1 MKLFANLLGMLGGL
15 IGKTTSGAC
24 IWSMLDEEEMPE
36 SLIK

>member
-15 IGKTTSGAC
+15 IGKTTSGVC
-24 IWSMLDEEEMPE
+24 IWSFLYEEEMPE

>member
-24 IWSMLDEEEMPE
+24 FFSFINYS
-36 SLIK
+36 I

>member
-15 IGKTTSGAC
+15 IGKTTSGVCA
-24 IWSMLDEEEMPE
+24 WSFFDEEEMPE

>member
-24 IWSMLDEEEMPE
+24 FFSFLDEEEMPE